1 MITLALFITGLL
13 SLLFLEPSTT
23 AFYYKNPDSIMWFVR
38 IFTHMVSHANWGH
51 LLGNYLYGLPYM
63 LYAEYRL
70 KDSRKFLKLFF
81 YSGLAA
87 VFGQRM
93 FDIWS
98 VFPAQAVI
106 GSSGA
111 VFGIIAFAL
120 TIAKENKSIRIIS
133 LTTLAFHIYN
143 QSKLTWYSMK
153 GLTFG
158 VAFAA
163 HLSGILAG
171 IAMAFILRHHL
182 RRQSQKPK
190 GRQRRNRSRK

>member
-1 MITLALFITGLL
+1 MITLTLFITGLL
-13 SLLFLEPSTT
+13 SLLLFEPSTT
-23 AFYYKNPDSIMWFVR
+23 AFYYKSPDSVMWFVR
-38 IFTHMVSHANWGH
+38 IFTHMVSHANWSH

-87 VFGQRM
+87 VFGQRI
-93 FDIWS
+93 FDMWS
-98 VFPAQAVI
+98 IFPAQAVI

-120 TIAKENKSIRIIS
+120 TIAKENKYIRIIS
-133 LTTLAFHIYN
+133 LTTLAFHIYT

-153 GLTFG
+153 GLTYG

-171 IAMAFILRHHL
+171 IVLAFILRHHL
-182 RRQSQKPK
+182 ARRP
-190 GRQRRNRSRK
+190 RRGSSRSRK